1 MPEHMTA
8 VPQTDQSKERVALSW
23 LEELERE
30 QAASDRFLDA
40 QLRLRALR
48 IAEIAVAVHQELA
61 DWEI

>member
-1 MPEHMTA
+1 MPANMTA
-8 VPQTDQSKERVALSW
+8 MPQTDQRKERVALSW

-48 IAEIAVAVHQELA
+48 IAEIAVTVHQELSDYA
-61 DWEI
+61 I